1 MDSFKQLFYSSAAF
15 AWSDETPYL
24 VGLVVAAAVLL
35 FRFQPHDRRTLGNTL
50 LFYLASM
57 TGQLASGIF
66 FATGFQATAAA
77 LQEVF
82 LIASGIAIIRLLGL
96 LLFRLLLPLL
106 RRGSPRIVEDI
117 LVMAAYVIWGL
128 VRLRLAGMNVG
139 ELVTASAV
147 ITAVIAFA
155 MQDTLGNILGG
166 LAIELDNSI
175 AIGDWIKVDDVT
187 GCVTDIRWRS
197 TSVETRNW
205 ETVVI
210 PNGVLMKSK
219 FQVLGKREG
228 QPVQWRRWIYFEI
241 DPSVAPGRVIAIA
254 DTAMADAEI
263 PNVALHPRPN
273 CILLAF
279 EQGNLRYA
287 VRYWLTDLAH
297 DDPTDST
304 VRQHIFTALQRAGIR
319 LSEPEQTVHMIEE
332 DERHQ
337 ESAKNREL
345 QRRLQSLKS
354 VDLFAKLTKEEMQF
368 LAESLVYAPFS
379 RGDTMTRQGNVA
391 HWLYILVA
399 GEAEVVLE
407 TGSGGRTKVG
417 VLPAGSL
424 FGEMGLMTGAPRTAT
439 VIALSDVECYR
450 LDKASFATILQSRPE
465 LAEDMTHVLIARR
478 GGLEAVRAGQEAAL
492 DAARAARE
500 HGELLGTIKRF
511 FGLA

>member
-1 MDSFKQLFYSSAAF
+1 MDKIREILALSAAY
-15 AWSDETPYL
+15 AWSDETSYL
-24 VGLVVAAAVLL
+24 IGIAAVAAALL
-35 FRFQPHDRRTLGNTL
+35 FQFRPLDRRTLGNTL
-50 LFYLASM
+50 LLFAASLG
-57 TGQLASGIF
+57 GQFASGVV
-66 FATGFQATAAA
+66 FALSFPNTAGVLHELFIVTG
-77 LQEVF
+77 
-82 LIASGIAIIRLLGL
+82 GIAFIRLLGL
-96 LLFRLLLPLL
+96 LLFRVLLPLVHA
-106 RRGSPRIVEDI
+106 GAPRIIEDI
-117 LVMAAYVIWGL
+117 LVMVAYIVWCMF
-128 VRLRLAGMNVG
+128 RLRHAGMNLS
-139 ELVTASAV
+139 ELVTASAL
-147 ITAVIAFA
+147 ITAVVAFA

-166 LAIELDNSI
+166 IAIELDNSI
-175 AIGDWIKVDDVT
+175 SIGDWIKVDDIV
-187 GCVTDIRWRS
+187 GRVTDIRWRS
-197 TSVETRNW
+197 TAIETRNW

-228 QPVQWRRWIYFEI
+228 EPVQWRRWIYFDV
-241 DPSVAPGRVIAIA
+241 DPGIAPGKVIATTESALSDAAIA
-254 DTAMADAEI
+254 D
-263 PNVALHPRPN
+263 VAANPRPN

-287 VRYWLTDLAH
+287 VRYWLTDLAR
-297 DDPTDST
+297 DDGTDSV
-304 VRQHIFTALQRAGIR
+304 VRQHIYTALQRAGIR

-332 DERHQ
+332 DEKHQ
-337 ESAKNREL
+337 ELVKSREL

-354 VDLFAKLTKEEMQF
+354 VDLFAKLTKEELQF
-368 LAESLVYAPFS
+368 LAESLIYAPFS
-379 RGDTMTRQGNVA
+379 RGDIMTRQGNVA

-407 TGSGGRTKVG
+407 APDGARTKVG

-478 GGLEAVRAGQEAAL
+478 GGLDAVRAGQEAA

-500 HGELLGTIKRF
+500 QGELLGSIKRF
-511 FGLA
+511 FGLS

>member
-1 MDSFKQLFYSSAAF
+1 MNAMVAAL
-15 AWSDETPYL
+15 WRDETPYVL
-24 VGLVVAAAVLL
+24 GAALALAALLYRFMPAGRLRVRRSLLFFAFWLLLDVVAAIFAARLQAAIANGLHQAAVLGYGVVLIRLSGLSL
-35 FRFQPHDRRTLGNTL
+35 FR
-50 LFYLASM
+50 
-57 TGQLASGIF
+57 
-66 FATGFQATAAA
+66 
-77 LQEVF
+77 V
-82 LIASGIAIIRLLGL
+82 
-96 LLFRLLLPLL
+96 LLPALHL
-106 RRGSPRIVEDI
+106 QTPRILED
-117 LVMAAYVIWGL
+117 VVVIGGYLLWGM
-128 VRLRLAGMNVG
+128 VRLSFAGV
-139 ELVTASAV
+139 ELSSLVATSAV

-166 LAIELDNSI
+166 IAIELDNSI
-175 AIGDWIKVDDVT
+175 SLGDWIKVDDIV
-187 GCVTDIRWRS
+187 GKVTDIRWRS
-197 TSVETRNW
+197 TSIETRNW

-228 QPVQWRRWIYFEI
+228 EPVQWRRWIYFEI
-241 DPSVAPGRVIAIA
+241 DPGVPPGRVITTVESALN
-254 DTAMADAEI
+254 DAEI
-263 PNVALHPRPN
+263 PNAASKPAPN
-273 CILLAF
+273 CVLLAF

-287 VRYWLTDLAH
+287 VRYWLTDLAR
-297 DDPTDST
+297 DDPTDSL
-304 VRQHIFTALQRAGIR
+304 VRQHIYTALQRAGIR
-319 LSEPEQTVHMIEE
+319 LSEPEQTVHMVEE
-332 DERHQ
+332 DEKHQ
-337 ESAKNREL
+337 EMAKAREL

-354 VDLFAKLTKEEMQF
+354 VDLFANLTKEELQF

-407 TGSGGRTKVG
+407 AGNGSRTKVG

-439 VIALSDVECYR
+439 VTAITDVECYR

-478 GGLEAVRAGQEAAL
+478 GGLEAVRAGQEAAQ
-492 DAARAARE
+492 DAARVARE
-500 HGELLGTIKRF
+500 QGELLGTIKRF